1 MIEQKCYPHLIYRFG
16 PSIPRNTGCHK
27 RALDHGNNR
36 FVAER
41 IWQRTRLLRADSQL
55 KSYPNLILYTGKIYL
70 LQASFYQ
77 LQRGLKMNEWC
88 AELEMPPTSQEGVIP
103 TLTKGKAGVTRRDRP
118 NQRIAFQIEHFERRT
133 TQIIR

>member
-1 MIEQKCYPHLIYRFG
+1 MFEQKCYPHLIYRSG
-16 PSIPRNTGCHK
+16 SSIPRNTGCNK
-27 RALDHGNNR
+27 SALDYGNNR

-41 IWQRTRLLRADSQL
+41 IWQRTRLPRTDSQL
-55 KSYPNLILYTGKIYL
+55 KSYPKLILYTRKIYF

-88 AELEMPPTSQEGVIP
+88 AELEMPPTSQEGLFP
-103 TLTKGKAGVTRRDRP
+103 KLTERKAGVTRRDRP
-118 NQRIAFQIEHFERRT
+118 NQRIAFQIQHFERRT